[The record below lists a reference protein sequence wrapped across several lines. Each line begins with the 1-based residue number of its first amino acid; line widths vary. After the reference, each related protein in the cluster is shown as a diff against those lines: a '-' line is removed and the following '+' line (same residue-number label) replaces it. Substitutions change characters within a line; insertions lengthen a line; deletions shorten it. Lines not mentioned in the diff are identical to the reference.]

1 MKIPNSIEFSW
12 DFQCFKIN
20 LKQMKKQIKDL
31 FFQCKQR
38 EIPKEFLRF
47 TYVNNLRNFNK

>member
-47 TYVNNLRNFNK
+47 TDVNNLRKF